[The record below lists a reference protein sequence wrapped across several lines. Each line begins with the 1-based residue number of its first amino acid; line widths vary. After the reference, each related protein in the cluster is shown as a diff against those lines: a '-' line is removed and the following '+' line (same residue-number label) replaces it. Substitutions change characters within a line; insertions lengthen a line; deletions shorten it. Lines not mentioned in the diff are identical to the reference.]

1 MRNSNSSL
9 LTTFSDEP
17 KRRKKPKLLATNR
30 FVAVVEFSLAP
41 KFSLGAQVH
50 ISIRLLVRNYNS
62 SLLAGFSD
70 KLGFV
75 ADNVLI
81 FMFLLLATTYF
92 HHYMLYSTTK

>member
-9 LTTFSDEP
+9 LTTFSDEIFC
-17 KRRKKPKLLATNR
+17 RKKPKLLATNR
-30 FVAVVEFSLAP
+30 FVVVVEFSLAP

-92 HHYMLYSTTK
+92 HHYMLYSATK

>member
-9 LTTFSDEP
+9 LTTFSDEIF
-17 KRRKKPKLLATNR
+17 RRKKPKLLATNR
-30 FVAVVEFSLAP
+30 FVVVVEFSLAP
-41 KFSLGAQVH
+41 KFSLGTQVH

-62 SLLAGFSD
+62 SRLAGFSD

>member
-9 LTTFSDEP
+9 LTTFSDEIIFVANSVLI
-17 KRRKKPKLLATNR
+17 KTFSDEIFRRKKPKLLATNR
-30 FVAVVEFSLAP
+30 FVVVVEFSLAP

-70 KLGFV
+70 EKGFV
-75 ADNVLI
+75 VDNILI
-81 FMFLLLATTYF
+81 FMFF
-92 HHYMLYSTTK
+92 F

>member
-1 MRNSNSSL
+1 MRNLNLSL
-9 LTTFSDEP
+9 LTTFSDEIF
-17 KRRKKPKLLATNR
+17 RRKKPKLLAANR
-30 FVAVVEFSLAP
+30 FVVVVEFSLAP

-62 SLLAGFSD
+62 SLLAGFRD

-92 HHYMLYSTTK
+92 HHFMLYSATK